1 MVATVERNP
10 VYLQNPDVVV
20 REVDED
26 GALLFNPD
34 SNSIRVVNRTGL
46 LIWELCEK
54 GSNVPALVAG
64 LKETFDK
71 APEDDVPAQVEAFL
85 AELVQNGFLGQ
96 EGDDVQSS
104 EPEGRQR

>member
-1 MVATVERNP
+1 MVAAGEHHP
-10 VYLQNPDVVV
+10 AYLQNPDVVV
-20 REVDED
+20 REVDKD

-34 SNSIRVVNRTGL
+34 TNSIRVVNRTGFF
-46 LIWELCEK
+46 IWELCEK
-54 GSNVPALVAG
+54 GSDVPAMVAG
-64 LKETFDK
+64 LKETFDQ
-71 APEDDVPAQVEAFL
+71 APEAETPAQVEAFL

>member
-1 MVATVERNP
+1 METTGENHP

-34 SNSIRVVNRTGL
+34 TNSIRVVNRTGL
-46 LIWELCEK
+46 FIWELCEK
-54 GSNVPALVAG
+54 GSDLSAMVAG
-64 LKETFDK
+64 LKKSFDQ
-71 APEDDVPAQVEAFL
+71 ATEDEMPEQVKTYL

-96 EGDDVQSS
+96 EGNEVLSS
-104 EPEGRQR
+104 ESEERKR